1 MFSFILLLLFGRK
14 TTSQQSCKRYV
25 MIYVHLRTHW
35 KSDWIDVILVWQAI
49 WFNLSSSI
57 ELALSGVHES
67 SDPISAPKGDLEFK
81 GDLESMGDPTTSAPM
96 SGVSFVFETDFGSTH
111 DPISMGDLWF
121 VVFLDLGSTHDLVSM
136 SDLWSLDFR
145 EDFGPIHDP
154 GPSSKPVTIVKSELF
169 SIGHGFINTFA
180 SVLFLCSP
188 KQCLFSSRI

>member
-67 SDPISAPKGDLEFK
+67 SDPISAPKGDLESMGELESM
-81 GDLESMGDPTTSAPM
+81 GDLEFMGDPTTSAPM
-96 SGVSFVFETDFGSTH
+96 SGVSFFFEADF
-111 DPISMGDLWF
+111 
-121 VVFLDLGSTHDLVSM
+121 GSTHDLVST
-136 SDLWSLDFR
+136 SDLWSLVFR
-145 EDFGPIHDP
+145 EDLGSTHDP
-154 GPSSKPVTIVKSELF
+154 GPSSVTIAKLS
-169 SIGHGFINTFA
+169 
-180 SVLFLCSP
+180 CS
-188 KQCLFSSRI
+188 Q